1 MPTKKSASTAKPPLD
16 AKTELKLEEILRK
29 ALASSNL
36 VITIDNVSGR
46 IITTDDIAGRTIITI
61 DDIAG
66 RIIVA
71 TVDNIAG
78 RPKSK
83 K

>member
-1 MPTKKSASTAKPPLD
+1 MTTKKSASTAKPQLD
-16 AKTELKLEEILRK
+16 AKTELKFEEILRK

-46 IITTDDIAGRTIITI
+46 TIITA

-71 TVDNIAG
+71 TVDNISG
-78 RPKSK
+78 RQKSK